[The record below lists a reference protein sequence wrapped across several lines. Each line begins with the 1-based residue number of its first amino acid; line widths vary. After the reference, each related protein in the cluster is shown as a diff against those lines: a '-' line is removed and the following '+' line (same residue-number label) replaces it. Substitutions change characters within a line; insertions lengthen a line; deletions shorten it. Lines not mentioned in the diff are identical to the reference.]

1 MLNFGFILAY
11 LKNFKKN
18 CLQSLFPVAKVPNYV
33 GIIRV
38 THAAYQDIGVDTKL
52 TRPSKNTHVALVTFL
67 VNQKTL

>member
-1 MLNFGFILAY
+1 MMEPLSGLNFGFILTY

-38 THAAYQDIGVDTKL
+38 THAAYQDIGV
-52 TRPSKNTHVALVTFL
+52 
-67 VNQKTL
+67 